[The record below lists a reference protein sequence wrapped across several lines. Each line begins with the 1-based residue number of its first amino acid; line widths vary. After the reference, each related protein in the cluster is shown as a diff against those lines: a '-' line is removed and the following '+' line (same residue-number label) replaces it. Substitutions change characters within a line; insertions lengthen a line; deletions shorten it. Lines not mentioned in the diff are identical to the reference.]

1 MGEFYDEFYL
11 DMFICYTCILACFF
25 AFIRDFKEL
34 VVVLI
39 KSKFL
44 IILGIVL
51 YYNFISFFYNV
62 GWVRPVLSESELS
75 QLEISEGIGKIYGT
89 AKADHLYLDNIG
101 RSLYFDFSLCIP
113 YINERKLHDQQ
124 LKIWHKGRMVYQL
137 SKNGEI
143 VFSIEKANSNIG
155 LYNLLVVPL
164 SYLIIGLCDFYLCL
178 IFAYFKMKPTKQQV

>member
-1 MGEFYDEFYL
+1 M
-11 DMFICYTCILACFF
+11 
-25 AFIRDFKEL
+25 
-34 VVVLI
+34 VLI

-62 GWVRPVLSESELS
+62 RWVRPVLSESELS

-164 SYLIIGLCDFYLCL
+164 SYLAIGLGNFYLRL
-178 IFAYFKMKPTKQQV
+178 IFAYFKTKLTKQQV

>member
-51 YYNFISFFYNV
+51 YYNFISFFYNI

-101 RSLYFDFSLCIP
+101 RSLYFDCSLCIP
-113 YINERKLHDQQ
+113 YIHKRTLKDQH

-143 VFSIEKANSNIG
+143 IFNIEKANSNIE
-155 LYNLLVVPL
+155 LYNMLVVPL
-164 SYLIIGLCDFYLCL
+164 SYLAIGLGNFYLCL
-178 IFAYFKMKPTKQQV
+178 IFAYFKTKLTKQQV